1 MEGLVSINLAMR
13 SVVVLAIRALAV
25 PALLAAALWV
35 SARPFDGASFVGMQ
49 LDAPA
54 PPLVLFD
61 DRGEKFDL
69 KRHRGGVV
77 LVYFGYT
84 HCPDI
89 CPGTLTF
96 LQAVWQQLGTDADRV
111 EWVFV
116 TLDPSHDTPDVL
128 REFLSQFNPVPV
140 GLTGAPAEIATTAR
154 AWGMTVRPAKE
165 GAYFDHTSLVAA
177 VGPDGRQRLRY
188 GFGQLGDAA
197 AVARDLKQ
205 ILHSGREE
213 LATGVPRRR

>member
-1 MEGLVSINLAMR
+1 MEGLVRISFIMKRA
-13 SVVVLAIRALAV
+13 VILAIRALAV
-25 PALLAAALWV
+25 PALLAGALWL
-35 SARPFDGASFVGMQ
+35 SARAFDEVSFVGTR
-49 LDAPA
+49 LDAPT

-69 KRHRGGVV
+69 TWHRGRVV

-89 CPGTLTF
+89 CPSTLTL
-96 LQAVWQQLGTDADRV
+96 LQAVFHELGTDADRV

-116 TLDPSHDTPDVL
+116 TLDPSRDTADVL

-140 GLTGAPAEIATTAR
+140 GLTGTTADITATAS
-154 AWGMTVRPAKE
+154 AWGVTVRPAVE
-165 GAYFDHTSLVAA
+165 GPYFDHTSLVAA
-177 VGPDGRQRLRY
+177 VGPDGRERLRY

-197 AVARDLKQ
+197 AMARDLKQ
-205 ILHSGREE
+205 ILHGERGDV
-213 LATGVPRRR
+213 ATGVP